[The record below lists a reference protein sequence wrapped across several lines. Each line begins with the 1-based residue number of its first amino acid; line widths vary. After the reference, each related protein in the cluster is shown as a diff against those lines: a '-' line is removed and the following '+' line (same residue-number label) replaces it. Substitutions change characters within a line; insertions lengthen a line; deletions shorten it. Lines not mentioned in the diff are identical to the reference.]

1 MFTIKCVTLVTYPPA
16 QDLVDGSTFLQ
27 CALSHHLGPHLL
39 HVEHEGV
46 QGFLDDR
53 FLGLLLPLG
62 LDMWLPGG
70 GAKETYTNLK
80 QKLEILGYTHSLSYR
95 GSLETIDSTVMYVC

>member
-39 HVEHEGV
+39 HVEHEGIQRLLYV
-46 QGFLDDR
+46 DLFL
-53 FLGLLLPLG
+53 FLLFLL
-62 LDMWLPGG
+62 
-70 GAKETYTNLK
+70 
-80 QKLEILGYTHSLSYR
+80 S
-95 GSLETIDSTVMYVC
+95 V